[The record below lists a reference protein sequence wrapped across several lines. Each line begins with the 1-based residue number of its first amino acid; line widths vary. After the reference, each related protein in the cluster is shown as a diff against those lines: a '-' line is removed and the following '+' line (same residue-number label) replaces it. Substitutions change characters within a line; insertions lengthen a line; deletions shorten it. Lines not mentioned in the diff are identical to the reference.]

1 MTRLK
6 YLALL
11 LAAQAVIAPGCGGS
25 DDNLVV
31 PPSPVTI
38 TEPPFTGTIGV
49 NGAATQ
55 FFAATSFGT
64 VTLTIM
70 ALDPNPDNSVRVTL
84 ALGTWNAQLNT
95 CSVVLSND
103 NAGLGTAI
111 IGSAARA
118 GNLCARI
125 SDVGKLT
132 EPVSFEIKIEHP

>member
-6 YLALL
+6 YPALL
-11 LAAQAVIAPGCGGS
+11 LVAVAVLTASCGGS
-25 DDNLVV
+25 DDDLIV

-38 TEPPFTGTIGV
+38 TEPPFIGTIGP

-70 ALDPNPDNSVRVTL
+70 AFDPNPDNTVRVTL

-103 NAGLGTAI
+103 NAGLGTVI
-111 IGSAARA
+111 IGSVARA

-132 EPVSFEIKIEHP
+132 EPVTFEMKIEHP